1 MMDIGIRRFETAETD
16 IHKVEKGFRSI
27 RPEGNMSL
35 KECDDFW
42 DKLYDAGISEL
53 SEKKGESSEEIVRL
67 DAGSLYD
74 ENLEQSSAQEKIEK
88 QEREISSV
96 ENGKKNLDSTLEKGN
111 YGEMKVDQDLR
122 RKGYE
127 RISKDMVTDVKA
139 IGHQGIDGVYC
150 NQNGTPKYLIVDA
163 KYGTAQLADTLD
175 GKQMSENWQDKR
187 LDESVGKEK
196 ADEIRMEKL
205 FDPDNVGSYVAHI
218 DENGDITYD
227 RLDEDANI
235 IGKDIKINE

>member
-1 MMDIGIRRFETAETD
+1 MMDIGRKRFETAETD

-53 SEKKGESSEEIVRL
+53 PEKNGGNSDKIDRSGESS
-67 DAGSLYD
+67 LYD
-74 ENLEQSSAQEKIEK
+74 KGMEQDSAREKIEK
-88 QEREISSV
+88 QEKEISSV
-96 ENGKKNLDSTLEKGN
+96 ESGEKNLDSTLEKGN

-122 RKGYE
+122 GKGYE

-150 NQNGTPKYLIVDA
+150 NPNGTPKYLIVDA

-196 ADEIRMEKL
+196 ADKIRMEKL

-218 DENGDITYD
+218 DESGDITYD
-227 RLDEDANI
+227 RLDEGANV
-235 IGKDIKINE
+235 IGKDVKINE